1 MCVLE
6 MIENYEQSC
15 GVSDTHSAFPN
26 SPRTEEEEEEARKK
40 EGEEQKEEED
50 EETT

>member
-26 SPRTEEEEEEARKK
+26 SPRTEEEEETRKK
-40 EGEEQKEEED
+40 KGEEQKEEED